1 MDENSNLED
10 LDLDFDLRNLNQQQL
25 MEKVAQLEERNKLL
39 REITAELNVK
49 NELLERKIDESEML
63 REQIEGAY
71 TNRRR
76 LNRLI
81 SYEL

>member
-10 LDLDFDLRNLNQQQL
+10 LDLDFDLSNLNQQQL

-71 TNRRR
+71 TNRC
-76 LNRLI
+76 L
-81 SYEL
+81 

>member
-10 LDLDFDLRNLNQQQL
+10 LDLDFDLSNLNQQQL

-71 TNRRR
+71 TN
-76 LNRLI
+76 I
-81 SYEL
+81 